1 MSAPDASIAFLE
13 SLSST
18 KSNLAANVNLRSV
31 FDAEKV
37 RKFAVILTIMN
48 DKICALT
55 LLQRAYFLAAIQTI
69 GSIDGGGRDRLG
81 RRHPQLRRRQR

>member
-1 MSAPDASIAFLE
+1 MRQ
-13 SLSST
+13 SLFWSPSSST
-18 KSNLAANVNLRSV
+18 KSNLAADVNLRRV

-55 LLQRAYFLAAIQTI
+55 LLQIDYFLDAIQAI
-69 GSIDGGGRDRLG
+69 GSIEGGCRDRLG
-81 RRHPQLRRRQR
+81 GRHFQLRRRQR